1 MNRPPPVDSNQ
12 GHIQARR
19 LAFGFTA
26 LVILAIIAMETW
38 QVWKA
43 HEQEY
48 RRAEVNATNV
58 TSAAAQHARDAVRQA
73 DALLVGLI
81 ERVEWDGIDK
91 LQVDRM
97 RSLMKR
103 QQRFLPQLHG
113 LFIYDKDGNWLVTD
127 KDSIPAGANNAD
139 REYFIHHRERADNDL
154 YIGKAIYSRST
165 GDLVIPVSR
174 RIDNPDGSFGGV
186 ALATLRVSYFV
197 RFYESFDVGDAG
209 IIILALQD
217 GTLLVRRPFLPD
229 AIGASLAKGLVF
241 SELLRQAPAGTA
253 IFHGQVDGME
263 RLFSYR
269 QLADYPLVVET
280 GISTRS
286 ITAPWLDQVA
296 RSAMVVVAMIVGL
309 VLFAQALIRRIESG
323 ALAEEELRLAHDALE
338 QLAMVDGLT
347 GLANRRRLD
356 ALLPIEASRARRQ
369 GTPLGIVM
377 FDIDH
382 FKRYN
387 DRYGHPAGD
396 QCIKAVAQVVAAF
409 ARRPGDLAA
418 RYGGEEMTL
427 LLPNSNEAN
436 TRAIA
441 EQVCLAVRE
450 LGIRHEGSELGL
462 VTLSAGIH
470 AYDPSP
476 NDGTPDG
483 HLLRAADEAL
493 YSAKAAGRDRVHPP
507 ETQPAA

>member
-427 LLPNSNEAN
+427 LLPDSNEAN

-507 ETQPAA
+507 ETRPAA

>member
-1 MNRPPPVDSNQ
+1 MNRPPPSDSNP
-12 GHIQARR
+12 GHVQARR

-26 LVILAIIAMETW
+26 LVILAIIAMEIW

-127 KDSIPAGANNAD
+127 KDSVPAGANNAD
-139 REYFIHHRERADNDL
+139 REYFIHHREQADNDL

-217 GTLLVRRPFLPD
+217 GTLLVRRPFLSE
-229 AIGASLAKGLVF
+229 AIGASLAKGAVF
-241 SELLRQAPAGTA
+241 SELLRKAPAGTA
-253 IFHGQVDGME
+253 IFHGQVDGVE

-347 GLANRRRLD
+347 GLANRRLD
-356 ALLPIEASRARRQ
+356 AVLPIEASRARRQ

-427 LLPNSNEAN
+427 LLPNSNEAD

-462 VTLSAGIH
+462 VTLSAGFH
-470 AYDPSP
+470 AYQPAP
-476 NDGTPDG
+476 NDGTPDS

-493 YSAKAAGRDRVHPP
+493 YSAKAAGRDRVHPHRA
-507 ETQPAA
+507 EPAV